1 VSQDAT
7 DSARVEL
14 RLNGSDGVQEAAGA
28 VVRALAAAAGVRPE
42 RATRVRAVVEELVR
56 EAIARP
62 RASEDGDAAVV
73 RAWSESGLLRI
84 EIADTGLPVTPT
96 ESRHAPS
103 RRLAALGFVDEL
115 HIRARGKD
123 GNFAECALR
132 LEPLESDLGGEEV
145 LDEDAQVVSEAEI
158 EALEVRPMA
167 AGDAIGLV
175 RCVYRCYGYSYKDS
189 LLYEPRHIAEA
200 LRDGHM
206 RSVVAV
212 TPDGDVVGHC
222 AAFVERKGDPV
233 PESGRLVVDPRYRGH
248 HLAERMATSRR
259 ALAAEHRLPG
269 IWAEAVTNHPSSQR
283 ELIKLGGAEV
293 GLLVGG
299 SPAAVRMAGFAN
311 TNDGRRSL
319 IVTYTPLAPVV
330 REIHLPERH
339 AAIVAELATR
349 LGLQREIDT
358 TSAAEWTGYG
368 PKVQATVSTKVTP
381 QTGVAHIRIS
391 DPGGDL
397 ASMVADELEGL
408 DAFDL
413 GAVHLDVP
421 LTGPGAV
428 DLIEELEALD
438 FAFAAWIPDFVVDGD
453 VVRLQRVGSHPV
465 DVEHVVCA
473 RAEGEAIRDY
483 VIGEWHRVRRAGIA

>member
-1 VSQDAT
+1 
-7 DSARVEL
+7 
-14 RLNGSDGVQEAAGA
+14 
-28 VVRALAAAAGVRPE
+28 
-42 RATRVRAVVEELVR
+42 VR
-56 EAIARP
+56 EAVARP
-62 RASEDGDAAVV
+62 RASEDGDAAIV
-73 RAWSESGLLRI
+73 RAWSEAGLLRM
-84 EIADTGLPVTPT
+84 EVTDEGLPVTPA

-115 HIRARGKD
+115 HIRSRGKE
-123 GNFAECALR
+123 GNLAECALR
-132 LEPLESDLGGEEV
+132 LEPLESDLGGEQV
-145 LDEDAQVVSEAEI
+145 LDEDAPVVSEAEI
-158 EALEVRPMA
+158 EALEVRAMKA
-167 AGDAIGLV
+167 ADAIGLV

-189 LLYEPRHIAEA
+189 LLYEPRHIVEA

-212 TPDGDVVGHC
+212 TSDGDVVGHC
-222 AAFVERKGDPV
+222 AVFVERKGDPV

-248 HLAERMATSRR
+248 HLAERMATERR
-259 ALAAEHRLPG
+259 ALAAGHEIPG

-283 ELIKLGGAEV
+283 EVIKLGGVEV

-319 IVTYTPLAPVV
+319 IVTYTSLAPVA

-339 AAIVAELATR
+339 AAIVAELAAR
-349 LGLQREIDT
+349 LGLEREIATEGGADGGH
-358 TSAAEWTGYG
+358 AAL
-368 PKVQATVSTKVTP
+368 STKVTP

-391 DPGGDL
+391 HPGADL
-397 ASMVADELEGL
+397 ASKIADELEGL

-421 LTGPGAV
+421 LTGSGAV
-428 DLIEELEALD
+428 DLIDGLEALD
-438 FAFAAWIPDFVVDGD
+438 FAFAAWIPDFAVDGD

-473 RAEGEAIRDY
+473 RPEGESVRDY

>member
-1 VSQDAT
+1 MT

-14 RLNGSDGVQEAAGA
+14 HLNGSDGVQEAAGA
-28 VVRALAAAAGVRPE
+28 VVRSLAAAAGVRPE
-42 RATRVRAVVEELVR
+42 RATRVRAVVEELVH

-73 RAWSESGLLRI
+73 RAWSEAGLLRI
-84 EIADTGLPVTPT
+84 EVADTGLPLTPA

-115 HIRARGKD
+115 HIRARGRE
-123 GNFAECALR
+123 GNLAECALR
-132 LEPLESDLGGEEV
+132 LEPLESDLGGERV
-145 LDEDAQVVSEAEI
+145 LAEDEPVVSEDEI
-158 EALEVRPMA
+158 AAVEVRPMEP
-167 AGDAIGLV
+167 GDALGLV

-200 LRDGHM
+200 LRDGRM

-212 TPDGDVVGHC
+212 TADGTVVGHC

-248 HLAERMATSRR
+248 HLAEKLAAERR
-259 ALAAEHRLPG
+259 ALVSQHDSPG

-283 ELIKLGGAEV
+283 EVISLGGAEV
-293 GLLVGG
+293 GLLIGG

-311 TNDGRRSL
+311 TNEGRRTL
-319 IVTYTPLAPVV
+319 IVTYTPLAPTE
-330 REIHLPERH
+330 RTIHVSERH
-339 AAIVAELATR
+339 MAIIGELAAR
-349 LGLQREIDT
+349 LGLERTIE
-358 TSAAEWTGYG
+358 TSGASSQGH
-368 PKVQATVSTKVTP
+368 PRISTKVTP
-381 QTGVAHIRIS
+381 ETAVAHIRV
-391 DPGGDL
+391 GGVGPDL
-397 ASMVADELEGL
+397 ASKVADELDGL

-421 LTGPGAV
+421 LSQPVAL
-428 DLIEELEALD
+428 DELEALG
-438 FAFAAWIPDFVVDGD
+438 FAFAAWIPDFAPDGD
-453 VVRLQRVGSHPV
+453 ILRLQRVGSHPV

-473 RAEGEAIRDY
+473 REEGEAVRDY
-483 VIGEWHRVRRAGIA
+483 VISEWHRVRRAGIA

>member
-1 VSQDAT
+1 
-7 DSARVEL
+7 
-14 RLNGSDGVQEAAGA
+14 
-28 VVRALAAAAGVRPE
+28 VRSLAAASGVRPE

-62 RASEDGDAAVV
+62 RATEEGDAVVV
-73 RAWSESGLLRI
+73 RCWSEAGLLRI
-84 EIADTGLPVTPT
+84 EVADTGLPLTPA

-123 GNFAECALR
+123 GNLAECALR
-132 LEPLESDLGGEEV
+132 LEPLESDLGGEKV

-167 AGDAIGLV
+167 PADAIGLV

-212 TPDGDVVGHC
+212 TADGDVVGHC

-259 ALAAEHRLPG
+259 ALASEHGLPG

-283 ELIKLGGAEV
+283 EVIKLGGVEV

-319 IVTYTPLAPVV
+319 IVTYTSLAPVA

-339 AAIVAELATR
+339 AAIVGELAAR
-349 LGLQREIDT
+349 LGLEREI
-358 TSAAEWTGYG
+358 
-368 PKVQATVSTKVTP
+368 ATEGGADGGHATLSTKVTP
-381 QTGVAHIRIS
+381 QTGVAHIRVS
-391 DPGGDL
+391 HPGANL
-397 ASMVADELEGL
+397 ASKIADELEGL

-421 LTGPGAV
+421 LTGSGAV
-428 DLIEELEALD
+428 DLIDELEALD
-438 FAFAAWIPDFVVDGD
+438 FAFAAWIPDFAADGD

-473 RAEGEAIRDY
+473 RAEGESVRDY